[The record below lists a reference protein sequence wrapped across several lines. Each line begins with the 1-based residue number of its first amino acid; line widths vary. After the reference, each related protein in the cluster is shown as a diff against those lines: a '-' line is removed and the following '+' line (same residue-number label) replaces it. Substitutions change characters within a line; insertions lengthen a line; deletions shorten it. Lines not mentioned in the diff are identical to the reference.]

1 MAFKSRHDIIL
12 ALLPEH
18 AVFAIDSRGSH
29 FHVLREDEFREGI
42 YTESSICIKS
52 SVG

>member
-1 MAFKSRHDIIL
+1 MTFKSRHDIIP

-18 AVFAIDSRGSH
+18 AVFAIEGRGEHSD
-29 FHVLREDEFREGI
+29 LREDEFREVI
-42 YTESSICIKS
+42 YTESLIFSGL